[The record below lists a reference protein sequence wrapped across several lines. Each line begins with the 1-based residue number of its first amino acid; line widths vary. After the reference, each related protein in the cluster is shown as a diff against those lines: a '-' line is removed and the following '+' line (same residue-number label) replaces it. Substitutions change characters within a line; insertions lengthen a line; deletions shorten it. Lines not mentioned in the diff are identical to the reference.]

1 MTGSIPASTIDA
13 TEAAVAAEAVEA
25 AEAVGRLD
33 RASVGAFEAFLGEP
47 GEPGSLISTDRSI
60 ELDEASAF
68 PGDVVDAVDG
78 WGLQR
83 AYVPEAHGGG
93 LGDVFVPM
101 MMIRRLAG
109 RDLTVAVAHGKTF
122 LGAVGAWI
130 AGGPIA
136 GEMAELVLAGEPV
149 SWGLTEPGRGSDLSN
164 TATAAA
170 IGGDIRITGTK
181 WPINNA
187 TRGRAMTVLART
199 SDQAGP
205 RALSLVLVDKE
216 RVDPSTLGYRPKVA
230 THGIRGADISGLE
243 LRGTVVEG
251 DRLVGAPGHGLEIV
265 LKSLQLTRPLTTA
278 LSLGAADH
286 AIAIATG
293 FASNRRLFGRSLAGL
308 PAARATLGAAIADS
322 LLAEAVMYA
331 GARGAHRTPEE
342 MSLVSALVK
351 FLVPDTVDLLF
362 RDLTPFVGARS
373 QLLGIAGAG
382 AFQKAARDNRV
393 VGIFDGN
400 SVVNLNMIINEFPS
414 IARDTDPVDA
424 EEIVADFGFE
434 AHDGWVDTTRLRLV
448 TKRGSRVLRALPA
461 LVDLLGARPSAV
473 PARRIAAELDRL
485 TAAAGAAP
493 RESAPS
499 AASFD
504 LAERLALCFGA
515 ACAIATDLASPQAA
529 SAPSEV
535 RLTAVLDRLAV
546 RLGLLPSTAAAP
558 SASALAELALEEA
571 ARARAVSMLDG
582 WTEAA

>member
-1 MTGSIPASTIDA
+1 VSA
-13 TEAAVAAEAVEA
+13 TTAAVHGIGMPGIEPAPE
-25 AEAVGRLD
+25 RLD
-33 RASVGAFEAFLGEP
+33 RPSVAAFEAFLGDPDEP
-47 GEPGSLISTDRSI
+47 GAVISTERSI

-68 PGDVVDAVDG
+68 PADIVDAVDA

-136 GEMAELVLAGEPV
+136 GDMAELVLAGDPV
-149 SWGLTEPGRGSDLSN
+149 SWGLTEQGRGSDLSN
-164 TATAAA
+164 TATAAR
-170 IGGDIRITGTK
+170 IGGDIRITGAK

-199 SDQAGP
+199 SDQPGP
-205 RALSLVLVDKE
+205 RALSLVLVDKQ
-216 RVDPSTLGYRPKVA
+216 RVDAGTLSYRPKVA

-243 LRGTVVEG
+243 LRGAVVED

-286 AIAIATG
+286 AVAVATG
-293 FASNRRLFGRSLAGL
+293 FAANRRLFGRSLAGL
-308 PAARATLGAAIADS
+308 PAARATLGTAIADS

-331 GARGAHRTPEE
+331 GARGAHRMPEE

-351 FLVPDTVDLLF
+351 FLVPDTVDLMF

-414 IARDTDPVDA
+414 IARETEPVDVVGV
-424 EEIVADFGFE
+424 VADFAFD
-434 AHDGWVDTTRLRLV
+434 AHDGWVDTSRLRLV
-448 TKRGSRVLRALPA
+448 TKRGSRVLRSLPGLA
-461 LVDLLGARPSAV
+461 DLLGTRAAAE

-485 TAAAGAAP
+485 VVAAGSAP

-504 LAERLALCFGA
+504 LAERIALCFGA
-515 ACAIATDLASPQAA
+515 ACAIATDLASPQAG

-535 RLTAVLDRLAV
+535 RLTAVLERLAV
-546 RLGLLPSTAAAP
+546 RLGLQASTAAAP

-571 ARARAVSMLDG
+571 GRARAVSMLDG
-582 WTEAA
+582 WADAA

>member
-1 MTGSIPASTIDA
+1 MSAQAPAPDVGTADV
-13 TEAAVAAEAVEA
+13 VAPL
-25 AEAVGRLD
+25 G
-33 RASVGAFEAFLGEP
+33 RASVAAFDGFLGRPDES
-47 GEPGSLISTDRSI
+47 GSVITEERSVQ
-60 ELDEASAF
+60 LDEASAF
-68 PGDVVDAVDG
+68 PVEAVAAVDG

-83 AYVPEAHGGG
+83 AYVPEVHGGG

-101 MMIRRLAG
+101 MMIRRLAS

-136 GEMAELVLAGEPV
+136 ADMADIVLAGDPV
-149 SWGLTEPGRGSDLSN
+149 SWGLTEQGRGSDLSS
-164 TATAAA
+164 TATTAAV
-170 IGGDIRITGTK
+170 GDSIRVTGTK

-199 SDQAGP
+199 GDAGP
-205 RALSLVLVDKE
+205 RALSLVLVDKH
-216 RVDPSTLGYRPKVA
+216 RVDAGTLAARPKVA

-243 LRGTVVEG
+243 LRGTRVER

-286 AIAIATG
+286 AIAVATA
-293 FASNRRLFGRSLAGL
+293 FASGRSLFGRSLGEL
-308 PAARATLGAAIADS
+308 PTARATLGTAIADA

-331 GARGAHRTPEE
+331 GARGAHRAPEE

-351 FLVPDTVDLLF
+351 FLVPDTVDLMF

-373 QLLGIAGAG
+373 QLIGIAGAG
-382 AFQKAARDNRV
+382 GFQKAARDNRV

-400 SVVNLNMIINEFPS
+400 SVVNLNMIVNEFPS
-414 IARDTDPVDA
+414 IAREGEQVDVGRV
-424 EEIVADFGFE
+424 VADFAF
-434 AHDGWVDTTRLRLV
+434 DGPADAWVDTASLRLV
-448 TKRGSRVLRALPA
+448 TKRGTRMLRALPG
-461 LVDLLGARPSAV
+461 LVDLLGSRPAAS
-473 PARRIAAELDRL
+473 PARRIAAEADRL
-485 TAAAGAAP
+485 VRAAGAAP

-504 LAERLALCFGA
+504 LAERISLCFGA
-515 ACAIATDLASPQAA
+515 ACAVATELASPERG

-535 RLTAVLDRLAV
+535 RLTAVLDRIAV
-546 RLGLLPSTAAAP
+546 RLGLHPSTAASG
-558 SASALAELALEEA
+558 SAAALADLAFEEA
-571 ARARAVSMLDG
+571 GRARSVSMLDG
-582 WTEAA
+582 WADAA

>member
-1 MTGSIPASTIDA
+1 MSAAAPGSVSTIDA
-13 TEAAVAAEAVEA
+13 HETAPPTE
-25 AEAVGRLD
+25 RLD
-33 RASVGAFEAFLGEP
+33 RPAVAAFEAFLGEP
-47 GEPGSLISTDRSI
+47 DEPGAVITTDRSI
-60 ELDEASAF
+60 ELDEASEF
-68 PGDVVDAVDG
+68 PGDAVDAVDG

-83 AYVPEAHGGG
+83 AYVPESHGGG

-130 AGGPIA
+130 AGGRIA
-136 GEMAELVLAGEPV
+136 GDMAELVLAGDPV

-164 TATAAA
+164 TATAAP
-170 IGGDIRITGTK
+170 IGGDIRITGAK

-187 TRGRAMTVLART
+187 TRGRAMTVLAR
-199 SDQAGP
+199 SSEQPGP
-205 RALSLVLVDKE
+205 RALSLVLVDKQ
-216 RVDPSTLGYRPKVA
+216 RVDAGTLSARPKVA

-243 LRGTVVEG
+243 LNGTIVEA

-293 FASNRRLFGRSLAGL
+293 FASGRRLFGRSLAGL
-308 PAARATLGAAIADS
+308 PAARATLGTAIADS

-351 FLVPDTVDLLF
+351 FLVPDTVDLMF

-414 IARDTDPVDA
+414 IARVTEPVDA
-424 EEIVADFGFE
+424 EGIVADFGF
-434 AHDGWVDTTRLRLV
+434 AARDGWVDTSRLRLV
-448 TKRGSRVLRALPA
+448 TKRGSRVLRSLPG
-461 LVDLLGARPSAV
+461 LVDLLGARPAAS
-473 PARRIAAELDRL
+473 PARRIVAEYDRL
-485 TAAAGAAP
+485 VASAGAAP

-504 LAERLALCFGA
+504 LAERIALCFGA
-515 ACAIATDLASPQAA
+515 ACAIATDLGSPQAS

-535 RLTAVLDRLAV
+535 RLTAILDRVAV
-546 RLGLLPSTAAAP
+546 RLGLQASTSAAP
-558 SASALAELALEEA
+558 SASALAELAFEES

-582 WTEAA
+582 WADAA